1 MPVEM
6 SHPEP
11 SPADARAR
19 AYAVAI
25 LGLVSSAVFFLTGVR
40 PMPVL
45 LYFPLSRRFGFQS
58 TGPTPLELSM
68 DFYGRSLLALLAGLA
83 AGLVTYAALQLLGRG
98 PAPAAPAQSRRLLL
112 MTVYAMTAFAFAV
125 SLFGYQLA
133 MRVPTPLPMP
143 VQASSQ
149 P

>member
-1 MPVEM
+1 MPV
-6 SHPEP
+6 SHREP

-19 AYAVAI
+19 AYSVAI

-40 PMPVL
+40 PLPVL

-83 AGLVTYAALQLLGRG
+83 AGLVTYAALQLFGRSPK
-98 PAPAAPAQSRRLLL
+98 PAPVQNRRLLL

-125 SLFGYQLA
+125 SLFAYQLA

-143 VQASSQ
+143 VQAKTDEAR
-149 P
+149 